1 MRKLLLNLHLWAG
14 LIAALFLLILGVSGA
29 LVAFEGEIDRTLNA
43 KLSYVDPK
51 GQPLSLEAIS
61 TKLRAAYPE
70 AKIEMFGLPE
80 SANESLFIA
89 LRVASGKNLALFV
102 NPYNSE
108 VLGSADQANH
118 FANRVHQFHT
128 HLLVGKFADEIIG
141 WSSVFLLVLSITG
154 IVLWWPRKL
163 FRLRWDSP
171 KGQGLLKRLNYD
183 LHNLVGAA
191 SSIFLLIFAWTAIC
205 IHWERGVDKLAQKL
219 SSAPVVHSEP
229 PQIPIPGSAP
239 LSADRLV
246 QIAHTTLPE
255 ARITGIQLPD
265 NAKQAVTV
273 QLKFPED
280 HTPAGRSRLR
290 IDAYSGKV
298 LQVQSSR
305 DMPTPVKYARMWN
318 RELHTG
324 DILNLPTRIL
334 AAFFSLMLPVLAV
347 TGPLIWWNRWRNPGG
362 TAVRHANVKAYQ
374 VDESIGERR
383 GGHRCVA
390 TSADSSI

>member
-43 KLSYVDPK
+43 KLSYVQPQA
-51 GQPLSLEAIS
+51 QPLTLEAIS
-61 TKLRAAYPE
+61 AKLRAAYAE
-70 AKIEMFGLPE
+70 AKIEMFGMPE
-80 SANESLFIA
+80 RSNYSLFVA
-89 LRVASGKNLALFV
+89 LSEASGKDLALFV
-102 NPYNSE
+102 NPYNGD

-118 FANRVHQFHT
+118 FANKVHQFHT
-128 HLLVGKFADEIIG
+128 HLLAGKLGGEVTG
-141 WSSVFLLVLSITG
+141 WSAVFLSVLSITG
-154 IVLWWPRKL
+154 IILWWPRKL
-163 FRLRWDSP
+163 FRLRWTFSQEDGGSA
-171 KGQGLLKRLNYD
+171 KRFNFE
-183 LHNLVGAA
+183 LHNLVGVL
-191 SSIFLLIFAWTAIC
+191 SSVFLFTFAWTAIC
-205 IHWERGVDKLAQKL
+205 IHWERQVDKLAQKM
-219 SSAPVVHSEP
+219 SSTPTPRAAS
-229 PQIPIPGSAP
+229 PQIPAPGSVP
-239 LSADRLV
+239 LSPDRLV
-246 QIAHTTLPE
+246 EIAHNTLLE

-280 HTPAGRSRLR
+280 HTPAGRSRLS

-305 DMPTPVKYARMWN
+305 EMSVPAKYARMWN

-347 TGPLIWWNRWRNPGG
+347 TGPLIWWNRRRASRHESLISG
-362 TAVRHANVKAYQ
+362 TQ
-374 VDESIGERR
+374 LES
-383 GGHRCVA
+383 VP
-390 TSADSSI
+390 SDADVSTT